1 MQPEPQSTTLTT
13 QAVLPDSISF
23 TRHAF
28 VISDSDVEQ
37 LSRDRGRV
45 SQHTCYRIRETGAEL
60 NRPDAGCT
68 VASDSMRLIAMPS
81 SSLKRAVKQA
91 KPAKKSARRDVLVS
105 LSQRDFV
112 QASIAAKG
120 AKQTVAEWIADMV
133 YTSTQP

>member
-1 MQPEPQSTTLTT
+1 
-13 QAVLPDSISF
+13 
-23 TRHAF
+23 
-28 VISDSDVEQ
+28 
-37 LSRDRGRV
+37 
-45 SQHTCYRIRETGAEL
+45 
-60 NRPDAGCT
+60 
-68 VASDSMRLIAMPS
+68 MPS